1 MLLGLT
7 LSPGLVSF
15 KPEKNSNSIELKG
28 HYVSQPR
35 IIHYHWDSNSHL
47 SFAAYG
53 EATSVQSKDAEQRS
67 AKAASDLSGDQSKQS
82 KNPVVL
88 SAVYRSIS
96 LSNIIVRSGSTD
108 SGSGSGGTQALVAT
122 TPEPMSLVLLGTGL
136 TGVVATLRKRRNRS

>member
-1 MLLGLT
+1 MFRNLAL
-7 LSPGLVSF
+7 F
-15 KPEKNSNSIELKG
+15 
-28 HYVSQPR
+28 
-35 IIHYHWDSNSHL
+35 IITGAVILIS

-108 SGSGSGGTQALVAT
+108 SGSGSPGGTQALVAT
-122 TPEPMSLVLLGTGL
+122 TPEPMSLVLLGTGI

>member
-1 MLLGLT
+1 MFRNLT
-7 LSPGLVSF
+7 LLIVTGALILIS
-15 KPEKNSNSIELKG
+15 
-28 HYVSQPR
+28 
-35 IIHYHWDSNSHL
+35 

-67 AKAASDLSGDQSKQS
+67 AKAASGLSGDQSKQS

-96 LSNIIVRSGSTD
+96 LSNIIVRSGSSD
-108 SGSGSGGTQALVAT
+108 SGSGTGGTQALVAT
-122 TPEPMSLVLLGTGL
+122 TPEPMSLVLLGTGI